1 MHMRPVTSSEDAE
14 RNTANLASSE
24 DDPCSPRRSTRPRS
38 LFLLQTCPIRTL
50 TLVPQSS
57 PLTSHDDQP
66 FASRVAI
73 DLRLDGSPVWAGRPQ
88 ASRPEAACC
97 LRPGHGYAM
106 TRGPAVASAQSIGQ
120 SGSHGIW
127 ETGTRKHPEGQET
140 PASGGESKGRG
151 GWREEQVRKRTGKQG
166 SG

>member
-1 MHMRPVTSSEDAE
+1 MLSAPLHETAQSLPSPNLPNTYSVRPTLV
-14 RNTANLASSE
+14 
-24 DDPCSPRRSTRPRS
+24 
-38 LFLLQTCPIRTL
+38 RTL

-140 PASGGESKGRG
+140 PASGGESRGRRRMVG
-151 GWREEQVRKRTGKQG
+151 GASEEANR
-166 SG
+166 